1 MKYHRPTASASL
13 DQILRG
19 GCTKPVKLPHKQCC
33 SKITVQILWCLLNSF
48 RCQCDSRS
56 KVYARILIPMQ
67 GPQVKESTDL
77 QMFHRLQ
84 KVLRPFQRGAE
95 LFSRTYCT
103 HLYQPLVQKCH
114 ALGKDRC
121 VHIIQKRSLCSH
133 NVSLST
139 KCSLFAKFYAF
150 EVNIARHFIHM
161 VCQKCRAYNHK
172 IMNFETM
179 LPPFNAWIH
188 LFQSKFAH
196 DKALFDSTTVLISK
210 NAGLKRMRKRD
221 HTSSRNQIPFTYV
234 CLVQKACVVNKSAQI
249 MGCGVTMWEERPM
262 LANQHQASG

>member
-1 MKYHRPTASASL
+1 MKLPDITVLFKNHRCKSFGAFCIQFAASATAGRKSMPEFSSQCRGRKSRNQ
-13 DQILRG
+13 QIY
-19 GCTKPVKLPHKQCC
+19 KC
-33 SKITVQILWCLLNSF
+33 SIVF
-48 RCQCDSRS
+48 RKYC
-56 KVYARILIPMQ
+56 AL
-67 GPQVKESTDL
+67 
-77 QMFHRLQ
+77 
-84 KVLRPFQRGAE
+84 FQRGAE

-139 KCSLFAKFYAF
+139 KCSLFEKFYAF

-210 NAGLKRMRKRD
+210 SAGLKRMRKRD
-221 HTSSRNQIPFTYV
+221 PHFFKESNPIYP
-234 CLVQKACVVNKSAQI
+234 CLPCTESPCCK
-249 MGCGVTMWEERPM
+249 
-262 LANQHQASG
+262 